1 MKKLIS
7 GFALCFV
14 FYLGFFF
21 LFTRSTAVAQ
31 INSSDKS
38 EQTNYILTRH
48 VFGSGGIIG
57 ASSAN
62 QRHHATAGQTLVGGM
77 QGTNNILLSGFWLA
91 GGLPVG
97 VHAEEPIAIPTEFKL
112 HQNYPNPFNPET
124 TIEYDL
130 PNACLVTVEIFNTM
144 GQRIRLLSSQV
155 QQPGHGASVWD
166 GRNDQEEVMG
176 SGVYF
181 YRVTAFAVNNTPKYH
196 QIQFQQTKKMLLV
209 K

>member
-7 GFALCFV
+7 GFVLCFV
-14 FYLGFFF
+14 FYPGFF
-21 LFTRSTAVAQ
+21 LQFTGSTAVAQ
-31 INSSDKS
+31 IKSSYKF
-38 EQTNYILTRH
+38 EQANYILARH

-62 QRHHATAGQTLVGGM
+62 QRHHATAGQTIVGGM
-77 QGTNNILLSGFWLA
+77 QGTSNLLLSGFWFA
-91 GGLPVG
+91 GSVPVG
-97 VHAEEPIAIPTEFKL
+97 VRADEPITIPTDFKL

-130 PNACLVTVEIFNTM
+130 PNVCMVTVEIFNTV
-144 GQRIRLLSSQV
+144 GQRIRLVSSQV
-155 QQPGHGASVWD
+155 QEPGHVTSVWD

-181 YRVTAFAVNNTPKYH
+181 YRVTAFAVNDTHQYH
-196 QIQFQQTKKMLLV
+196 QIKFQQTKKMLLV